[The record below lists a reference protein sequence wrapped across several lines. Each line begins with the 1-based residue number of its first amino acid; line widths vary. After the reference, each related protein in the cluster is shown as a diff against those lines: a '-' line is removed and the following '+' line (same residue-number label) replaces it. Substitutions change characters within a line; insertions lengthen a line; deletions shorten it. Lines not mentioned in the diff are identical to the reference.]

1 MTHTNVSGAEKKM
14 ASQWTRANSAEKKV
28 PHTRIEDESDIQ
40 VKSLLIYMQCMPIS
54 TCTFPTSF
62 CSCCTEYIILLAIR
76 SLWLQIS
83 GKKALHQ
90 GHGLARPNMTSLQSG
105 SAFFRPGGKLHLFM
119 LLIALALSRGFWLL
133 SLPNPQQAV
142 LSLACAEIMIK
153 LIRPEIEWT
162 AAAT

>member
-40 VKSLLIYMQCMPIS
+40 VKSLLIYMQCMLIS

-62 CSCCTEYIILLAIR
+62 CSCCTEDIILLAIR

-105 SAFFRPGGKLHLFM
+105 SAFFRPGGKLHL
-119 LLIALALSRGFWLL
+119 LY
-133 SLPNPQQAV
+133 AV
-142 LSLACAEIMIK
+142 DCP
-153 LIRPEIEWT
+153 RPLQRVLT
-162 AAAT
+162 AVFAKSAAGSAQPCMRRDNDQVN

>member
-1 MTHTNVSGAEKKM
+1 MDSCK
-14 ASQWTRANSAEKKV
+14 
-28 PHTRIEDESDIQ
+28 
-40 VKSLLIYMQCMPIS
+40 QCREEG
-54 TCTFPTSF
+54 FPTLDWGWIRY
-62 CSCCTEYIILLAIR
+62 TGKVIIDLHAVHAYFHMHIPNQFLFLLHRRHYLLAIR

>member
-1 MTHTNVSGAEKKM
+1 MTHTNVSGAERKWLL
-14 ASQWTRANSAEKKV
+14 SGLVQTVQRRRF
-28 PHTRIEDESDIQ
+28 PTPRIEDESDIQ
-40 VKSLLIYMQCMPIS
+40 VKSLLIYMQCMPIF

-119 LLIALALSRGFWLL
+119 LLIALALSRGF
-133 SLPNPQQAV
+133 
-142 LSLACAEIMIK
+142 
-153 LIRPEIEWT
+153 
-162 AAAT
+162 